1 MLKYFFEVIFV
12 KNILTTEYI
21 RQTIEKIAP
30 KYNLKK
36 VTLFG
41 SRARGN
47 FREDSDID
55 LIVEFETK
63 AVSLFTLTG
72 LMNDLEEIF
81 GVKVDVIHGPK
92 KADWIIEIDKE
103 IEIYAA

>member
-1 MLKYFFEVIFV
+1 MLTIDDIK
-12 KNILTTEYI
+12 KG
-21 RQTIEKIAP
+21 IEKIAP
-30 KYNLKK
+30 EYKLTK

-47 FREDSDID
+47 FREDSDVD
-55 LIVEFETK
+55 LIVEFDTK
-63 AVSLFTLTG
+63 AVSLFTLAG
-72 LMNDLEEIF
+72 LMIDLEEIF

-92 KADWIIEIDKE
+92 KADWMIEIDTE

>member
-1 MLKYFFEVIFV
+1 ML
-12 KNILTTEYI
+12 
-21 RQTIEKIAP
+21 TIDDIKKTVAKIAP
-30 KYNLKK
+30 EYKLKK

-47 FREDSDID
+47 SREDSDVD
-55 LIVEFETK
+55 LIVEFDTD
-63 AVSLFTLTG
+63 AVSLFTLAG
-72 LMNDLEEIF
+72 LMIDLENIF

-92 KADWIIEIDKE
+92 KDSWMIEIDRE